1 MEYAKSQHFPNPTRN
16 NRCLHYYE
24 LCYTVL
30 VILKGRIGMEYMT
43 AQEVAKLWSI
53 SGRRVRILCSD
64 GNLTFKK
71 DY

>member
-1 MEYAKSQHFPNPTRN
+1 
-16 NRCLHYYE
+16 
-24 LCYTVL
+24 
-30 VILKGRIGMEYMT
+30 MEYMT